1 MPSRVQYPEIAAA
14 KGLPHT
20 PPLGCPVP
28 AHGHAVSVQL
38 PRWKDMI
45 GMVTKEPR
53 VVGVQQIGYPRSFLN
68 QHVVTANDACLKL
81 FGREDEKC
89 LIFPALNH
97 ALGCQTTIGDL
108 APDVASLVRI
118 QAADFLLDE
127 SSVAEAIDKEATQ
140 NYLALTSRRRFYVV
154 IYPAQVHD
162 SAMIFWRLTG
172 TGISSRLAESMNEHL
187 NNITAV
193 PENEPPQRDS
203 SSGLARELID
213 AQSDE
218 TVRKRIVSLLQRA
231 PIDEAHTAGFS
242 SSDVSLYPT
251 GMAAIYAANNLLQGW
266 RPEQSVVFGF
276 PYELTLKM
284 QQKYGVDCKFY
295 GFGTDAEL
303 DNFQDYLA
311 EEWKQG
317 RAVQSVWCE
326 CASNPLLRTVDLQRI
341 RRLADEYG
349 FVVVVDETIGSFANI
364 DVAGIADI
372 IVTSLTKSFSG
383 KANVMAGS
391 LVLNPSSPFYSEL
404 KRSMASTYVN
414 ELFAADSRAL
424 ELNSR
429 DFLAVA
435 STMNRNAQHLVSV
448 LSPYASSVSST
459 LTHVYY
465 PSTCWSREN
474 YEARMRTATPDFTPG
489 YGGLFTLEFESIV
502 AAATFFDA
510 VNIHKGPSLGASV
523 TLAQPY
529 VQTVFTREKAWAA
542 SYGLR
547 ESIVRISVGIENDEA
562 LGREF
567 LRALRLADR
576 FKVGRELNG
585 HLESFL

>member
-1 MPSRVQYPEIAAA
+1 M
-14 KGLPHT
+14 
-20 PPLGCPVP
+20 
-28 AHGHAVSVQL
+28 
-38 PRWKDMI
+38 
-45 GMVTKEPR
+45 
-53 VVGVQQIGYPRSFLN
+53 
-68 QHVVTANDACLKL
+68 KL
-81 FGREDEKC
+81 FGREGENC

-97 ALGCQTTIGDL
+97 VLGCQTTIGDL
-108 APDVASLVRI
+108 APDVASQVRI

-127 SSVAEAIDKEATQ
+127 SSVAEAISTEVTQ
-140 NYLALTSRRRFYVV
+140 YSLALTPRRFYV
-154 IYPAQVHD
+154 IFYPAQVND

-172 TGISSRLAESMNEHL
+172 TGISSRLAESMREHL
-187 NNITAV
+187 DSITAV
-193 PENEPPQRDS
+193 PENEPLQRD
-203 SSGLARELID
+203 SGLARELAD
-213 AQSDE
+213 SQSDE
-218 TVRKRIVSLLQRA
+218 MVRKRIVSLLQRA
-231 PIDEAHTAGFS
+231 PIDEAHTANFA
-242 SSDVSLYPT
+242 SSDVFLYPT
-251 GMAAIYAANNLLQGW
+251 GMAAIYEANKLLQDW
-266 RPEQSVVFGF
+266 RPEQTVVFGF

-284 QQKYGVDCKFY
+284 LQKYGVDCKFY

-303 DNFQDYLA
+303 DSFQDYLA

-349 FVVVVDETIGSFANI
+349 FVVVIDETIGSFANI
-364 DVAGIADI
+364 DVAGIANI
-372 IVTSLTKSFSG
+372 IITSLTKSFSG
-383 KANVMAGS
+383 RANVMAGS
-391 LVLNPSSPFYSEL
+391 IVLNPSLPFYSEL
-404 KRSMASTYVN
+404 KESMASTYVN
-414 ELFAADSRAL
+414 EFFAADSRAL

-429 DFLAVA
+429 DFLTVA
-435 STMNRNAQHLVSV
+435 STMNRNAQHLVSI
-448 LSPYASSVSST
+448 LSPYAASASST

-474 YEARMRTATPDFTPG
+474 YEARMRTATPEFTPG
-489 YGGLFTLEFESIV
+489 YGGLFTLEFESVI

-547 ESIVRISVGIENDEA
+547 ESIVRISVGMENDEA